1 MIRIAWSNLRSASGR
16 LSAAMIA
23 IAVSVAFI
31 VAALLFSQAFG
42 DTLRNQVQAEWAG
55 ADVAITA
62 DEPDDPAAAD
72 EASPLTES
80 MRQTA
85 AEVDGVQSA
94 QLTQSAFV
102 AVEAG
107 TTSVTG
113 SATNLPQGQVDTV
126 DGSVP
131 DSDDELMLREADAK
145 TLGVGVGDTITL
157 GEFDGPGHSAADGP
171 SYTVSGI
178 MPGSSSA
185 GMNLYLTDDG
195 LATAPGELVPDS
207 IRVVADDGSDRAGLA
222 EAVESA
228 LADAGA
234 DVSVRTVD
242 QVVEEQI
249 ESLSKTSDM
258 LSTVG
263 IAFGLL
269 AAGVAALVISN
280 TFNVLVASRTRV
292 LALFRAIGASRRQ
305 VRGAAVVESLSLGI
319 VGSVLGVGL
328 GLLIGWGLSTV
339 VRAFWMPEFAQMSP
353 SVSAFVVGP
362 VVGILVTLGAGLI
375 PAIRASRV
383 SPIEA
388 LRPVD
393 VPAAAPRIRWVRLSL
408 SLVLGIGGI
417 ALCLLGTTSQSV
429 LFGIVGCFA
438 LFVAL
443 LVGAKVFVPPLV
455 ALFAAAVGLLTRRS
469 PAVKLAG
476 RSAST
481 AGGRTASTTGAL
493 LIGITLVTAVV
504 VGSSSLQRTLELATA
519 EDTPVDLV
527 VSTAGQDG
535 ADDAKIASVLDDSPI
550 VEERENV
557 PAPTASVSV
566 DGTDGSGDVAI
577 TSAEAAADSPVLRS
591 EGYDVDEGTI
601 LLDPTTVGLD
611 EEDSDVDGQSATVR
625 LGDENL
631 DLTIE
636 TSYDVPAGTALVSG
650 ADAKTLEGAGDS
662 AAGDSA
668 DEQTWAK
675 IADDASSSQIEAL
688 ASELDA
694 VGASAD
700 ATAAQ
705 YRADFASIFQ
715 VALSVVL
722 GLLAAAVVIAVIGV
736 SNTLTL
742 SVIERRREGA
752 LLRAL
757 GFTRA
762 AMSRMITIE
771 SLLMTVIALI
781 VGAGVGTFF
790 GWVGTASMMPASANP
805 VLSVP
810 WVQIGLIG
818 VAAVLAAVLASAIP
832 ARSMSRIAPAKGM
845 SME

>member
-42 DTLRNQVQAEWAG
+42 DTLRNQVRAEWAG
-55 ADVAITA
+55 ADVAVTA
-62 DEPDDPAAAD
+62 TQPDDPAAAAAAAD
-72 EASPLTES
+72 EDSPLSAS
-80 MRQTA
+80 MAKTVA
-85 AEVDGVQSA
+85 DVDGAESA
-94 QLTQSAFV
+94 QLTESAFV
-102 AVEAG
+102 GVSSGAA
-107 TTSVTG
+107 SVTG

-126 DGSVP
+126 SGSVP

-145 TLGVGVGDTITL
+145 TLGADVGDTITL
-157 GEFDGPGHSAADGP
+157 SKFDGAQGAADDGP
-171 SYTVSGI
+171 SFTVSGI
-178 MPGSSSA
+178 MPGSSAA
-185 GMNLYLTDDG
+185 GMNLYLTDGG
-195 LATAPGELVPDS
+195 LKNVPGELMPDS
-207 IRVVADDGSDRAGLA
+207 IRIVADDGTDRTALA
-222 EAVESA
+222 EAVETA
-228 LADAGA
+228 LADDEA
-234 DVSVRTVD
+234 DVEVQTVD
-242 QVVEEQI
+242 QVVDERI

-292 LALFRAIGASRRQ
+292 LALFRAIGASRTQ
-305 VRGAAVVESLSLGI
+305 VRGAAVMESLSLGI
-319 VGSVLGVGL
+319 VGSVIGVGL
-328 GLLIGWGLSTV
+328 GLLIGWGLSAV
-339 VRAFWMPEFAQMSP
+339 ARALWMPEFAQMSP
-353 SVSAFVVGP
+353 SASAIVVGP
-362 VVGILVTLGAGLI
+362 IVGILVTLAAGLI

-393 VPAAAPRIRWVRLSL
+393 VPAAAPRIRWVRLTL
-408 SLVLGIGGI
+408 SLILGIGGI
-417 ALCLLGTTSQSV
+417 GLCLLGTTSQSV
-429 LFGIVGCFA
+429 FFGIVGCFA

-443 LVGAKVFVPPLV
+443 LIGAKVFVPPLV
-455 ALFAAAVGLLTRRS
+455 ALFAGVVGLVTRRS

-504 VGSSSLQRTLELATA
+504 VGSASLQRTLELATA

-527 VSTAGQDG
+527 VSAAGQGG
-535 ADDAKIASVLDDSPI
+535 ADEAKIGSVLDDSPI
-550 VEERENV
+550 VENRVNV
-557 PAPTASVSV
+557 PAPTAEVNIG
-566 DGTDGSGDVAI
+566 GTEGSGDVAI
-577 TSAEAAADSPVLRS
+577 TSAEAAADSSVMRS
-591 EGYDVDEGTI
+591 HGYDVDEGTI
-601 LLDPTTVGLD
+601 VIDPRSVGL
-611 EEDSDVDGQSATVR
+611 EEADTEVDGQTAIVR
-625 LGDENL
+625 LGGQDL

-636 TSYDVPAGTALVSG
+636 TSVDVPAGTALVSG
-650 ADAKTLEGAGDS
+650 ADAKTLDA
-662 AAGDSA
+662 AAGNDVA
-668 DEQTWAK
+668 EQTWAK

-688 ASELDA
+688 TSELDA
-694 VGASAD
+694 VGAQVDD
-700 ATAAQ
+700 AAAQ
-705 YRADFASIFQ
+705 NRAQFASLFQ

-771 SLLMTVIALI
+771 SLLMTLIALA
-781 VGAGVGTFF
+781 VGAAVGTFF
-790 GWVGTASMMPASANP
+790 GWVGTASLMPASADP

-810 WVQIGLIG
+810 WVQVGLIG

>member
-107 TTSVTG
+107 STSVTG
-113 SATNLPQGQVDTV
+113 TATNLPQGQVDTV

-131 DSDDELMLREADAK
+131 DSNDELMLREADAK
-145 TLGVGVGDTITL
+145 TLGAGVGDTITL

-195 LATAPGELVPDS
+195 LATAPGELMADS
-207 IRVVADDGSDRAGLA
+207 IRVVADDGGDRAGLA

-234 DVSVRTVD
+234 GKGVSVRTVD

-258 LSTVG
+258 LSTIG

-292 LALFRAIGASRRQ
+292 LALFRAIGASRSQ

-493 LIGITLVTAVV
+493 LIGITL
-504 VGSSSLQRTLELATA
+504 ATA

-650 ADAKTLEGAGDS
+650 ADAKTFEGAGDS